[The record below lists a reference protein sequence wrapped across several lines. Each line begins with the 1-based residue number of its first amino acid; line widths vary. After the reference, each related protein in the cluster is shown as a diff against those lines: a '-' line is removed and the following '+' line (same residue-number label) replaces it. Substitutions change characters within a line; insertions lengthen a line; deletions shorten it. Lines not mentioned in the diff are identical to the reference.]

1 MATRTSRSGRTSSVA
16 SRISRWAG
24 HWRDG
29 GLDLLFPPRC
39 GYCDAELSSAE
50 DGLLLCSPCRGLL
63 APEDWTCCRRCGGPV
78 SPDQPAPRWCEMC
91 DGARLKFDSAVSLG
105 PYRSELGKAVLRMK
119 HAVGDTLS
127 VTMGRLLYLRRGRD
141 VAAFRPDL
149 VAPVPMFWT
158 RRLVRGTNSAEILA
172 ESLARHLHVPLAR
185 GMIVR
190 CRNTLPQA
198 RLKPRERFA
207 NVRGAFRVRAGYALD
222 GLRVVLVDDILTTGA
237 TASEVAG
244 VLKRAGVSRVA
255 AVVLARGTGAIA
267 P

>member
-1 MATRTSRSGRTSSVA
+1 
-16 SRISRWAG
+16 
-24 HWRDG
+24 
-29 GLDLLFPPRC
+29 
-39 GYCDAELSSAE
+39 
-50 DGLLLCSPCRGLL
+50 
-63 APEDWTCCRRCGGPV
+63 
-78 SPDQPAPRWCEMC
+78 MC
-91 DGARLKFDSAVSLG
+91 DGARLKFDAAVSLG
-105 PYRSELGKAVLRMK
+105 PYRSELGRAVLRMK
-119 HAVGDTLS
+119 RAAGDTLAAA
-127 VTMGRLLYLRRGRD
+127 MGRLLYLRRGGD
-141 VAAFRPDL
+141 VAALRPDL

-172 ESLARHLHVPLAR
+172 EVLADQLHVPLAR

-207 NVRGAFRVRAGYALD
+207 NVRGAFRVRAGYAWD

-255 AVVLARGTGAIA
+255 AVVLARGTGDGPA
-267 P
+267 